1 FAQQSQF
8 SFDTSNPDIGNT
20 VTLVSST
27 RSFPCDVE
35 KDATLS
41 TKITCYTRP
50 MPQDDYM
57 LVVKVDGVPIP
68 PSGVCNGYPWSY
80 WCIFYT
86 RWYRTPSIQSITP
99 VTGLPGTSSIV
110 TLRGRIFTNVY
121 GSNTAT
127 SSNGY
132 NVRFLRAYMGG
143 MPCNLLVPN
152 SDTLYGLTL
161 DSSTSDWGYMSC
173 NVTGTYVGHHN
184 LSYILD
190 SEFGR
195 SLPDFGVYRVSALNK
210 LAMFQTYAEVTGVYP
225 SQGSMLGGTLL
236 TIKGNY
242 FDQTDEPAKV
252 LVAGQE
258 CTVQSVTDETIICA
272 TSAYEWS
279 NMTVFPGGRG
289 LKMEMWNNSRPQRL
303 EEVLTY
309 NSSQPGYSVQ
319 WVDSLSYLWPLEL
332 GYFVAR
338 ISGFFVPMETDNYYF
353 LVKADDRVQV
363 YFSKTGHPED
373 KVMIAYTTQWT
384 NSFFRNPSQK
394 SEIMR
399 LESGKPY
406 YIEVLYQDW
415 GSVASVD
422 VGLYKE
428 KSTFTAQQTVD
439 AVNEIQVIKSSYDVL
454 KEIQIITFTNW
465 SSVTPVEEV
474 QIVTVSSDCF
484 SLGTCDYTYYSL
496 GYGVDRTGLIPVS
509 APAQVL
515 QDELNALWF
524 IKPDTVIVTKQQLTE
539 QSEYT
544 ITFNSNRG
552 DFQNLQYWTNGANV
566 NITITEITKG
576 KADLKNFT
584 LVWGGIPSSPLP
596 YNASA
601 TEVTA
606 ALMAMTSADCPKELL
621 NVENSAV
628 KYFRD
633 YETNITG
640 FCFAYKGYPKNGLEL
655 VFNYQNSL
663 GIVTQGAF
671 VIPVSFEPGNVWKY
685 TCVDLLSALQ
695 RSYQGSNYQLLQV
708 SLYKDTEDYYIDT
721 VQLGKTVTVI
731 DTNVAVMKRR
741 RPALADSG
749 HFIERLTV
757 EKLTNTSDIIYMITV
772 SPYNCAFDFPLLDIG
787 FMQKTSTSQDMRVLA
802 QDTAIV
808 NVKRL
813 QRASPPLTGTF
824 SVGIFGQTVKDLPV
838 NISADDLKYA
848 LQGIPE
854 LGMLSVNSTRDCKG
868 YLWEINWLTMPGNQP
883 LLQIDYSKVV
893 GVNLSIKAQVKQQ
906 GGLLKQSIIGD
917 SLRVPTN
924 KTQYKRHLST
934 TSNSQ
939 TPNSTMAKTKE
950 LSKDTR
956 NKIVDLHQA
965 GKTESAIARALKMK
979 RGWVFQHDNDPKHTA
994 RATKEWLRKKHFKD
1008 LEWPSQS
1015 PDLNPIENLWRE
1027 LKIRVAQR
1035 QPQNITALEEICME
1049 EWAKLPATVQV
1060 FINGIPS
1067 NCSGD
1072 CGFTW
1077 AEAKTP
1083 IVTGITPIQGASSLG
1098 TILTI
1103 SGSGFADSNAS
1114 VQIGNVQCSVLQVK
1128 NTSLACRVGPAS
1140 AGLYPVT
1147 VRFPTLGNA
1156 HYNSGINFNFTCEMG
1171 VTSIAPTAGSV
1182 TGGTVIA
1189 VSGYGFS
1196 QDTTATIGGVQCGVI
1211 DVNLYQLLCRVPAVG
1226 CELEE
1231 KERFWSELDEVMES
1245 IPTGE
1250 RVVIG
1255 AEQILMGMLGRG
1267 TQMKRSKIK
1276 IEKKT
1281 KWWKLKKEECCEEFR
1296 QKLRQA
1302 LGGQVVLP
1310 DDWET
1315 TAEVIRETGRKVLG
1329 VSSGRRKED
1338 KETWWW
1344 NEEVQD
1350 SIQRKRLA
1358 KKKWDMD
1365 RTEENRQE
1373 YKELQRRVKREV
1385 SKAKQKAYDELYT
1398 RLDTREGEK
1407 DLYRLARQRDRDG
1420 KDVQQ
1425 VRVIK
1430 DRDGRVLTS
1439 EESVQRRWKEY
1450 FEELMNEENER
1461 EKRVE
1466 GVNSVE
1472 QKVDKIRK
1480 DEVRKALKR
1489 MKSGKAVG
1497 PDDIPVEVWKCLGEA
1512 AVEFLASLF
1521 NRVLE
1526 NLEKAYDRVP
1536 REELWYCMRKSGV
1549 AEKYVRLVQDM
1560 YARSRTVVRC
1570 AVGQTEE
1577 FKVEVGLHQGSA
1589 LSPFLFAIVMDQL
1602 SEEVR
1607 QESPW
1612 TMMFA
1617 DDIVICSESREQV
1630 KENLEKWRFALE
1642 RRGMKVSRIQSNGE
1656 CGKEKISARIK
1667 GKVYRT
1673 VVRPAMLYG
1682 LETVSLRKR
1691 QESELEGTE
1700 GAQEVTLIT
1709 GNTQVTSRD
1718 PFTYNTSLTATIT
1731 GVSPQTTNVYG
1742 IRFLTIMGT
1751 NFGGQISGSSVLIG
1765 GVACEV
1771 QQWTDTLITCLLP
1784 KLPPGS
1790 YDIKVIVGNQGYPL
1804 ISSGVNAIIEYIL
1817 QVTGISPQYG
1827 SLFGGTTVTITGSG
1841 FSPVLEDNKV
1851 TLGETICKVTA
1862 VSINQLQCVTQM
1874 PKQTYTV
1881 TNQGIDPTFGQGY
1894 SWSPATVIA
1903 SVGDTVIWKWQAP
1916 AFVQGLG
1923 YRVFSVD
1930 NPSSTVFDGVTFN
1943 SGNSKTATGFFSY
1956 CFTAPG
1962 VYYYSSGYIDSANRT
1977 SMQGVVIVRPLED
1990 RSPDLNVN
1998 VAGFHALHY
2007 QGSTRL
2013 SRSTSNCVAS
2023 PECSASN
2030 TISNSQSFSFSSCSS
2045 PIVNSISPDHGTY
2058 HDPIIIQG
2066 SGFSDIICAIEV
2078 MIGNSSCNVI
2088 NSTSTMI
2095 QCHLSPDSGA
2105 PVGFLLPV
2113 QVQVDNLGT
2122 ALLTMPSES
2131 ARRFAVM
2138 PVLDLVSPAVGST
2151 TGYTRLLLTGSGLT
2165 AGTVTVAGYPCIT
2178 VSSNYTHIICD
2189 TSPSPLQM
2197 GNVAVQVGGVSSLCS
2212 TDCSFQYSA
2221 SLIPIVSSVSPSSV
2235 TGNQT
2240 TVFVSGSGF
2249 GSSLDNLRVYAGNIM
2264 LEVKEVTDSN
2274 LTLLVGPLPAG
2285 PHALKVIVMN
2295 KGLASGNATL
2305 TSQALA
2311 SLQPSSGSLAGGT
2324 LLTIT
2329 GNGFAAG
2336 NTSVMLGTYPCTIVT
2351 VTPAMVTFLTRAFNE
2366 TQVQVNIKVFGVNYP
2381 PLSFNYTLSQTPNI
2395 TRVSPTTEVQIRCI
2409 KYSPS
2414 GTAITVSGSGFGS
2427 DIALVAVRIDGA
2439 PCNISSITD
2448 TSIQCIVGE
2457 HAGGTFPVT
2466 VYHQVK
2472 GYAVTQATFSYELR
2486 LMQVMPNEGSYGG
2499 GAEVAVQGSGFDS
2512 NSSRVLICNKEC
2524 SVNKNAS
2531 SSTNLYCK
2539 VPQNNGTQAEL
2550 SCTVVVLNS
2559 YGSANITNGYTYKT
2573 SLTPVITDVSPR
2585 RGGTAGGTLLT
2596 VTGYGFSGG
2605 NVSVTIAGSVCD
2617 VQSASDTQVI
2627 CVTNSH
2633 PKSQLTK
2640 VLVNVGNRGVAQ
2652 MDRADFFYIDVWSS
2666 QYTWGGQSPP
2676 EAGSFAV
2683 ITKGQTILLD
2693 VSTPVLKMLLIQGG
2707 KLIFDEADIELQAE
2721 NILITDGG
2729 TLQIG
2734 TEDTPFQH
2742 KAIITLHGHLRA
2754 PELPVYGAK
2763 TLGVREG
2770 VLDLHG
2776 IPIPI
2781 TWTRLAQTANNG
2793 SSTITLMDAVTWK
2806 VGDEIVIASTGARHS
2821 QRQNEV
2827 RKIASVSSDGRTLT
2841 LNNPL
2846 KYTHLGVAITLPDG
2860 TVFEARA
2867 EIGVLTRN
2875 IVVRGSINKEWSD
2888 LIPACPDGF
2897 NTGEFATQTCF
2908 QGRFGEEIGSDE
2920 FGGCIMFHA
2929 PRPGEN
2935 LAIGRI
2941 EYVEIFNAGQAYRLG
2956 RYPIH
2961 WHLMGDVNFKSYVR
2975 GCGIHQTYN
2984 RAVTIHNTHRLLVEH
2999 NVIYNIMG
3007 GAFFIEDGIETGNVL
3022 QYNLAVFVRQSTSLL
3037 NDDVT
3042 PAGYWVTNP
3051 NNTIRHNAA
3060 AGGTH
3065 FGFWYRMHEHP
3076 DGPSYDSNICQKMV
3090 PLGEFYNNTAHS
3102 QGWFGLWIFQE
3113 FFPKK
3118 DGKCGSTVP
3127 QPAVFRKLTSW
3138 NNEKGAEWV
3147 NVGAVQFNDF
3157 LMVNNKVA
3165 GVETKRIIQE
3175 HVSGWGLDTGAGLVN
3190 STLVGHVDELGLGS
3204 DYCTSHGIV
3213 LPLDDGMS
3221 VLNTKFINFDRPN
3234 CAALGVTTIQ
3244 GTSGIFCGGWEVKFS
3259 GIKYY
3264 QSPNMATFRWEH
3276 EVVLADVDGSLTG
3289 NPGYSVVPKSNLLDP
3304 VHCSDN
3310 ASWSLGFP
3318 GTVCDNTIKFHRLG
3332 IHSSLPSSLWFKD
3345 LILTNTYGSSVVPF
3359 ADKLITHGSGWM
3371 ALLPTDKTYNWYF
3384 RNALQISNIS
3394 YSAVFYGFKS
3404 SDYMIVNHNLT
3415 QNPDQVSV
3423 VDNRNGSSSPL
3434 DPSVN
3439 INGDWYMN
3447 KSSNNLYYIVSTK
3460 TSAANRLRRSSVDR
3474 STTDIPV
3481 AFKVY
3486 NCFYTNCAPPAPNT
3500 TTPMS
3505 NGSST
3510 NFILWSNQSF
3520 WQSSAENNFIEP
3532 KEGATVVIPSGKW
3545 VILDTLIPPLKN
3557 LTVMG
3562 VLEILDNITI
3572 TSNRTTYSPPQNS
3585 NIVLNATYISILGG
3599 RLIAGWPDKPFSGQ
3613 LQIILTGN
3621 QHTPEWPLPD
3631 GQNQGSK
3638 VLGVFG
3644 ALDLYGM
3651 PHKVYHTK
3659 LAKTAWAGSNSLS
3672 LQAAVDWQAGD
3683 EIVLST
3689 TSYDPWQ
3696 TETHTISAVTNNG
3709 FTLTLEQPLTYTHI
3723 GENYTAP
3730 GTTKNYSLSGDV
3742 GLLSRNIKIIG
3753 GDYPDL
3759 NSESFGARVLVGS
3772 FSSGGFN
3779 YRGKAQIRDVE
3790 FYHTGQ
3796 EGWTDSIDPRYSVAF
3811 HNLGMVS
3818 QNESY
3823 IKGCA
3828 FHHGFSPAIGIF
3840 GTDGLSVDDNVIH
3853 HTVGEGIRV
3862 WGNNITVRRNLVT
3875 MTLWPGSYNGRQETM
3890 NINWPAAIEAN
3901 MGTNVVLQGNT
3912 VAGYERV
3919 GFRINGEPCPGS
3931 LNPVAQ
3937 WQQNEA
3943 HGGLY
3948 GVYMNKDGLPA
3959 CSQIQGFNIWKSFD
3973 YGIYFQVYMSIVV
3986 SNVTLVDNGMG
3997 IMPLIYEPPS
4007 SSHEYSNKTIL
4018 IKDSLIVG
4026 NSPNFNCSDTLRT
4039 NDVNIASSLG
4049 HRAPRPLNGGRTGIC
4064 WPTFE
4069 SAHNLAPMKPHA
4081 GLMSYNAISG
4091 LLSVTNTTFVGFRD
4105 VCSSEINYMFFT
4117 NPHNEDLQH
4126 PINVQKI
4133 TKSNSTEKA
4142 QVFIHHPDLGKVNP
4156 SDCVDMDC
4164 DAKKKSMLND
4174 LDGSFLGAV
4183 GSVIP
4188 FSEYEWDG
4196 DSRHGLGNYRIP
4208 KVMLTY
4214 LNGSRIPVG
4223 NIAPYKGVIRD
4234 STCTFMSAWQ
4244 AYKCFGMNY
4253 RMLVIESLD
4262 SDTETRRLSPVAVL
4276 GGGYVDLLNGPQDH
4290 GWCAGYTCQRRLSI
4304 FHSIVA
4310 TNKSFDIYF
4319 TGVSPQKLRLMMLNA
4334 TPNETVKVAIFYSKP
4349 QRLDIYVNNQLV
4361 APNNAQWNTEKTD
4374 YTLLKPTYPAQYV
4387 PALNGTHGS
4396 NFFDPD
4402 YKMMHVLLR
4411 GSTPVQISTSPLL
4424 FISFNLPAMT
4434 EEEFFGDQ
4442 LVRNL
4447 ALFLKIPPNMIR
4459 ITNIVREGSGARRR
4473 RRATGLTVE
4482 VEIRQ
4487 PPSNQTSANSTS
4499 DSDQF
4504 TVLKTVADTLGQAAI
4519 SGDLSQSIGFTV
4531 SSMGVILPSPPP
4543 SDPSWSQVANQEVA
4557 REDATV
4563 QTVSSVSALKVVV
4576 EPVAGLYPGLLSVQ
4590 PGIMAVDQQG
4600 ECVSVGVTTLTIS
4613 AMLKDAHGNP
4623 ADSLS
4628 GNTTIPFQS
4637 CWANFTDLAINTT
4650 GNDMILAF
4658 TLNEWTAQSRTFSV
4672 GSLTPPST
4680 TKSTTMKTTTEDF
4693 NSIFDSGPA
4702 FTAHSVYTIMLLSVL
4717 QLIYTVVLENN

>member
-1 FAQQSQF
+1 MQNTGVHLYLYLCLVIWILQINFSGAQRVLRLTPKLGSTNGATRLTIEGNGFAQQSQF

-50 MPQDDYM
+50 MPQDNYM
-57 LVVKVDGVPIP
+57 VVVKVDGVPIP
-68 PSGVCNGYPWSY
+68 SSAVCNGNPWNY

-99 VTGLPGTSSIV
+99 ITGLPGSVV
-110 TLRGRIFTNVY
+110 TLRGRIFTDVY

-127 SSNGY
+127 SSNGQ

-143 MPCNLLVPN
+143 MPCDLLVPN

-161 DSSTSDWGYMSC
+161 DSNTSDWGYMSC
-173 NVTGTYVGHHN
+173 KVTGTYVGHHN

-195 SLPDFGVYRVSALNK
+195 SLPDFGVYYVSALNK

-236 TIKGNY
+236 TIQGNY
-242 FDQTDEPAKV
+242 FDQTDQPVKV
-252 LVAGQE
+252 LVGGLE
-258 CTVQSVTDETIICA
+258 CSVQSVTDETIICA
-272 TSAYEWS
+272 TPAYEWS

-309 NSSQPGYSVQ
+309 NSSRPGYSVQ
-319 WVDSLSYLWPLEL
+319 WVDSLSYSWPLEL
-332 GYFVAR
+332 DNFVTR
-338 ISGFFVPMETDNYYF
+338 FSGFFVPMETDNYYF
-353 LVKADDRVQV
+353 LAKADDRVQI
-363 YFSKTGHPED
+363 YFSKTGRPEN

-384 NSFFRNPSQK
+384 PNFFRSPTQK

-406 YIEVLYQDW
+406 YIEVLHQEW
-415 GSVASVD
+415 GVASSID

-428 KSTFTAQQTVD
+428 KSTFTAQQTDD
-439 AVNEIQVIKSSYDVL
+439 AVNEIQVINASYNVL
-454 KEIQIITFTNW
+454 NEIQMIAFNGW
-465 SSVTPVEEV
+465 SSVTPVKEV
-474 QIVTVSSDCF
+474 QLVTISSDCF
-484 SLGTCDYTYYSL
+484 SLGSCDYTYYSL
-496 GYGVDRTGLIPVS
+496 GYGAGRTGPIPVS

-524 IKPDTVIVTKQQLTE
+524 IKPDTVIVTKQQFTE
-539 QSEYT
+539 QSRYT

-552 DFQNLQYWTNGANV
+552 DFPDLQYWTNGANV
-566 NITITEITKG
+566 TITVMEITKG
-576 KADLKNFT
+576 KADLKTFT
-584 LVWGGIPSSPLP
+584 LLWGGIPSSPLP
-596 YNASA
+596 YNASV

-606 ALMAMTSADCPKELL
+606 ALVAMTSADCPKQLL

-640 FCFAYKGYPKNGLEL
+640 FTGDVSTRGKRVSETEAFCGSWSLMTPTIVFNSDDVTVSGTTYGPVSLQQYGTLCFAYKGYPKNGLQL
-655 VFNYQNSL
+655 VFTYQSSS
-663 GIVTQGAF
+663 GAVTQATT
-671 VIPVSFEPGNVWKY
+671 VIPVLFEPGNIWKY
-685 TCVDLLSALQ
+685 TCVELLSGVQ
-695 RSYQGSNYQLLQV
+695 KSYQGSNFQLLQV
-708 SLYKDTEDYYIDT
+708 SMYKDTGDYYIDT
-721 VQLGKTVTVI
+721 VQLGKTATVS
-731 DTNVAVMKRR
+731 DTNVAIMKRR
-741 RPALADSG
+741 RPALANSG
-749 HFIERLTV
+749 HFIERLSV
-757 EKLTNTSDIIYMITV
+757 EKLTNSSALTYKITV
-772 SPYNCAFDFPLLDIG
+772 SPFNCAFDFPLLEIG
-787 FMQKTSTSQDMRVLA
+787 FMQKIRTSKDMLVLT
-802 QDTAIV
+802 QDTATV
-808 NVKRL
+808 NVTRL
-813 QRASPPLTGTF
+813 QKASPPLTGTF

-838 NISADDLKYA
+838 DISANDLKYA
-848 LQGIPE
+848 LQGIPD

-868 YLWEINWLTMPGNQP
+868 YLWEINWLTIPGNQP
-883 LLQIDYSKVV
+883 LLQINDSGIV
-893 GVNLSIKAQVKQQ
+893 GLNPSVKAQVKQQ

-924 KTQYKRHLST
+924 ITQ
-934 TSNSQ
+934 
-939 TPNSTMAKTKE
+939 
-950 LSKDTR
+950 
-956 NKIVDLHQA
+956 
-965 GKTESAIARALKMK
+965 
-979 RGWVFQHDNDPKHTA
+979 
-994 RATKEWLRKKHFKD
+994 
-1008 LEWPSQS
+1008 
-1015 PDLNPIENLWRE
+1015 
-1027 LKIRVAQR
+1027 
-1035 QPQNITALEEICME
+1035 
-1049 EWAKLPATVQV
+1049 VQV

-1067 NCSGD
+1067 KCSGA

-1077 AEAKTP
+1077 ARSKTP
-1083 IVTGITPIQGASSLG
+1083 VVTGITPMQGASTLG

-1103 SGSGFADSNAS
+1103 SGSGFDDSNAW
-1114 VQIGNVQCSVLQVK
+1114 VQIGNVQCSVLQLAR
-1128 NTSLACRVGPAS
+1128 TSLTCRVGPAS

-1147 VRFPTLGNA
+1147 VRFPKLGNA
-1156 HYNSGINFNFTCEMG
+1156 QYNGSNIFNFTYQMG

-1182 TGGTVIA
+1182 TGGTIIT

-1196 QDTTATIGGVQCGVI
+1196 QHTTVTIGGVQCDVI
-1211 DVNLYQLLCRVPAVG
+1211 DVNLYQLLCSVPA
-1226 CELEE
+1226 
-1231 KERFWSELDEVMES
+1231 
-1245 IPTGE
+1245 
-1250 RVVIG
+1250 
-1255 AEQILMGMLGRG
+1255 
-1267 TQMKRSKIK
+1267 
-1276 IEKKT
+1276 
-1281 KWWKLKKEECCEEFR
+1281 
-1296 QKLRQA
+1296 
-1302 LGGQVVLP
+1302 
-1310 DDWET
+1310 
-1315 TAEVIRETGRKVLG
+1315 
-1329 VSSGRRKED
+1329 
-1338 KETWWW
+1338 
-1344 NEEVQD
+1344 
-1350 SIQRKRLA
+1350 
-1358 KKKWDMD
+1358 
-1365 RTEENRQE
+1365 
-1373 YKELQRRVKREV
+1373 
-1385 SKAKQKAYDELYT
+1385 
-1398 RLDTREGEK
+1398 
-1407 DLYRLARQRDRDG
+1407 
-1420 KDVQQ
+1420 
-1425 VRVIK
+1425 
-1430 DRDGRVLTS
+1430 
-1439 EESVQRRWKEY
+1439 
-1450 FEELMNEENER
+1450 
-1461 EKRVE
+1461 
-1466 GVNSVE
+1466 
-1472 QKVDKIRK
+1472 
-1480 DEVRKALKR
+1480 
-1489 MKSGKAVG
+1489 
-1497 PDDIPVEVWKCLGEA
+1497 
-1512 AVEFLASLF
+1512 
-1521 NRVLE
+1521 
-1526 NLEKAYDRVP
+1526 
-1536 REELWYCMRKSGV
+1536 
-1549 AEKYVRLVQDM
+1549 
-1560 YARSRTVVRC
+1560 
-1570 AVGQTEE
+1570 
-1577 FKVEVGLHQGSA
+1577 GSA
-1589 LSPFLFAIVMDQL
+1589 G
-1602 SEEVR
+1602 VR
-1607 QESPW
+1607 
-1612 TMMFA
+1612 
-1617 DDIVICSESREQV
+1617 
-1630 KENLEKWRFALE
+1630 N
-1642 RRGMKVSRIQSNGE
+1642 
-1656 CGKEKISARIK
+1656 
-1667 GKVYRT
+1667 
-1673 VVRPAMLYG
+1673 
-1682 LETVSLRKR
+1682 
-1691 QESELEGTE
+1691 
-1700 GAQEVTLIT
+1700 VTLIT
-1709 GNTQVTSRD
+1709 RNIQVTS
-1718 PFTYNTSLTATIT
+1718 PNTFTYNTSLTAKIT

-1751 NFGGQISGSSVLIG
+1751 NFGDQINGSLVQIG

-1771 QQWTDTLITCLLP
+1771 QQWTSTMITCLLP
-1784 KLPPGS
+1784 TLPPGL
-1790 YDIKVIVGNQGYPL
+1790 YGIRVIVGNQGFPL
-1804 ISSGVNAIIEYIL
+1804 ISSDVNATIEYIL
-1817 QVTGISPQYG
+1817 RVTGISPHHG
-1827 SLFGGTTVTITGSG
+1827 SLFGGTTVTVTGSG

-1862 VSINQLQCVTQM
+1862 VSKSQLQCVTEM
-1874 PKQTYTV
+1874 PKQTFIV
-1881 TNQGIDPTFGQGY
+1881 TNQGIDQTFGQGY

-1903 SVGDTVIWKWQAP
+1903 SVGDTVIWRWQAP
-1916 AFVQGLG
+1916 AFVQGLS

-1930 NPSSTVFDGVTFN
+1930 SPSSTVFDGVTFN
-1943 SGNSKTATGFFSY
+1943 SGKSKTATGFFSY

-1962 VYYYSSGYIDSANRT
+1962 VYYYSSGYIDSANQT
-1977 SMQGVVIVRPLED
+1977 SMQGVVIVEPLQD
-1990 RSPDLNVN
+1990 RSPDLNVT
-1998 VAGFHALHY
+1998 VAGFQAVRY

-2023 PECSASN
+2023 PECSS
-2030 TISNSQSFSFSSCSS
+2030 SNSQSFSFSSCSS

-2066 SGFSDIICAIEV
+2066 SGFSDITCAIEV
-2078 MIGNSSCNVI
+2078 MIGNTSCNVT

-2095 QCHLSPDSGA
+2095 QCLLSRDSGA
-2105 PVGFLLPV
+2105 PVGVLLPV

-2122 ALLTMPSES
+2122 ALLTMLSES

-2138 PVLDLVSPAVGST
+2138 PVLDSVSPAVGST
-2151 TGYTRLLLTGSGLT
+2151 TGYTRLLLSGSGLT

-2178 VSSNYTHIICD
+2178 VSSNYTHVICD
-2189 TSPSPLQM
+2189 TSPSPPQT
-2197 GNVAVQVGGVSSLCS
+2197 GYVAVQVGGISSLCS
-2212 TDCSFQYSA
+2212 TDCLFQYSTTVV
-2221 SLIPIVSSVSPSSV
+2221 PQVSSISPSSV
-2235 TGNQT
+2235 SGNQT

-2249 GSSLDNLRVYAGNIM
+2249 GSSLEDLRVYADNIM
-2264 LEVKEVTDSN
+2264 LDVKEVTDSS
-2274 LTLLVGPLPAG
+2274 LTLRVGPLPAG
-2285 PHALKVIVMN
+2285 PHALMVIVMS
-2295 KGLASGNATL
+2295 KGLASGNSTL
-2305 TSQALA
+2305 TSQAQA
-2311 SLQPSSGSLAGGT
+2311 SLQPTSGSLAGGT

-2329 GNGFAAG
+2329 GNGFAVG
-2336 NTSVMLGTYPCTIVT
+2336 NTSVKLGPYPCTIMT
-2351 VTPAMVTFLTRAFNE
+2351 VTPAMVTCLTRAFNE

-2381 PLSFNYTLSQTPNI
+2381 PLSFNYTRSQTPNI
-2395 TRVSPTTEVQIRCI
+2395 TRVSPTTGPR
-2409 KYSPS
+2409 
-2414 GTAITVSGSGFGS
+2414 GTAITVSGFGFGS
-2427 DIALVAVRIDGA
+2427 DSALVAVGIGGS
-2439 PCNISSITD
+2439 PCNISSVTD

-2472 GYAVTQATFSYELR
+2472 GYALTQATFNYELR
-2486 LMQVMPNEGSYGG
+2486 LTQVVPNEGSYGG
-2499 GAEVAVQGSGFDS
+2499 GAEVAVQGSGFDP

-2531 SSTNLYCK
+2531 SSTNLYCT

-2550 SCTVVVLNS
+2550 SCTVLVLNS
-2559 YGSANITNGYTYKT
+2559 YGSANISNGYTYKT

-2605 NVSVTIAGSVCD
+2605 NVSVAIAGSVCD
-2617 VQSASDTQVI
+2617 VQSINDTQVI
-2627 CVTNSH
+2627 CVTNSQ
-2633 PKSQLTK
+2633 PRSQLTK
-2640 VLVNVGNRGVAQ
+2640 VLVNVGKRGIAKT
-2652 MDRADFFYIDVWSS
+2652 DRADFFYIDVWSS
-2666 QYTWGGQSPP
+2666 RYTWGGQSPP
-2676 EAGSFAV
+2676 EEGSFAV

-2729 TLQIG
+2729 ALQIG
-2734 TEDTPFQH
+2734 TENMPFQH
-2742 KAIITLHGHLRA
+2742 KAIITLHGQIRA

-2781 TWTRLAQTANNG
+2781 TWTRLAKTANNG
-2793 SSTITLMDAVTWK
+2793 SSTLTLMDAVTWK

-2821 QRQNEV
+2821 QKQNEV
-2827 RKIASVSSDGRTLT
+2827 RNIASVSPDGRTLT
-2841 LNNPL
+2841 LSNPL
-2846 KYTHLGVAITLPDG
+2846 NYTHLGVAITLPDG

-2888 LIPACPDGF
+2888 IIPACPDGF

-2908 QGRFGEEIGSDE
+2908 QGRFGEEVGSDE

-2941 EYVEIFNAGQAYRLG
+2941 EYVEVFNAGQAYRLG

-2984 RAVTIHNTHRLLVEH
+2984 RAVTIHNTHRLLVER

-3051 NNTIRHNAA
+3051 NNTIIHNAA

-3065 FGFWYRMHEHP
+3065 FGFWYRMHDNP
-3076 DGPSYDSNICQKMV
+3076 DGPSYDSNICQKLV

-3118 DGKCGSTVP
+3118 GGKCGATVP

-3157 LMVNNKVA
+3157 LMVNNEVA
-3165 GVETKRIIQE
+3165 GVETKRIIQQ

-3204 DYCTSHGIV
+3204 NYCTGHGIV

-3234 CAALGVTTIQ
+3234 CAAVGVTTIQ
-3244 GTSGIFCGGWEVKFS
+3244 GTSGNFCGGWQVKFS

-3264 QSPNMATFRWEH
+3264 QTPNKATFRWEH
-3276 EVVLADVDGSLTG
+3276 EVILADVDGSLTG
-3289 NPGYSVVPKSNLLDP
+3289 NPGYKVVPKSKLLDP

-3318 GTVCDNTIKFHRLG
+3318 GTVCDNTINFHRLG
-3332 IHSSLPSSLWFKD
+3332 INSSLPSSLLFKD
-3345 LILTNTYGSSVVPF
+3345 LILTNTFGSSVVPF
-3359 ADKLITHGSGWM
+3359 ADKLITHRSGWM

-3384 RNALQISNIS
+3384 RNASQISNIS

-3404 SDYMIVNHNLT
+3404 PDYIIVNHNLT
-3415 QNPDQVSV
+3415 QSPDQVSV
-3423 VDNRNGSSSPL
+3423 VDNRNGSANLL

-3439 INGDWYMN
+3439 INGDWYLN
-3447 KSSNNLYYIVSTK
+3447 KSSKNLYYIVSTK
-3460 TSAANRLRRSSVDR
+3460 TSATNRQRRNSVDR
-3474 STTDIPV
+3474 STTDISL

-3486 NCFYTNCAPPAPNT
+3486 NCFYTNCAPPAQF
-3500 TTPMS
+3500 TPTPLPGGRPA
-3505 NGSST
+3505 NY
-3510 NFILWSNQSF
+3510 ILWSNQSF
-3520 WQSSAENNFIEP
+3520 WKSSAENNFTVP
-3532 KEGATVVIPSGKW
+3532 KEGGTVVIPSGSW
-3545 VILDTLIPPLKN
+3545 VVLDTFIPPLNN

-3562 VLEILDNITI
+3562 VLEILDNTTI
-3572 TSNRTTYSPPQNS
+3572 MSNRTTRSLPQNS
-3585 NIVLNATYISILGG
+3585 SIVLNATYISILGG
-3599 RLIAGWPDKPFSGQ
+3599 RLIAGWPDQPFSGQ
-3613 LQIILTGN
+3613 LQIILRGN
-3621 QHTPEWPLPD
+3621 QYTPEWPLPA

-3651 PHKVYHTK
+3651 PHKVYRTK
-3659 LAKTAWAGSNSLS
+3659 LAKTAWAGSNSLT
-3672 LQAAVDWQAGD
+3672 LQEAVDWQAGD

-3696 TETHTISAVTNNG
+3696 TETRTISAVTIDG
-3709 FTLTLEQPLTYTHI
+3709 FTLTLDQPLTYTHI
-3723 GENYTAP
+3723 AENYTAP
-3730 GTTKNYSLSGDV
+3730 GTTKSYRLSGDV

-3753 GDYPDL
+3753 GDYPEL
-3759 NSESFGARVLVGS
+3759 YNESFGARVLVGS

-3779 YRGKAQIRDVE
+3779 YKGKAQIRDVE

-3796 EGWTDSIDPRYSVAF
+3796 EGWTDSTDPRYSVAF
-3811 HNLGMVS
+3811 LNLGVVS
-3818 QNESY
+3818 KNESY

-3840 GTDGLSVDDNVIH
+3840 GTDGLIVEDNVIY

-3875 MTLWPGSYNGRQETM
+3875 LTLWPGSYNGRQETT
-3890 NINWPAAIEAN
+3890 NTNWPAAIEAN

-3919 GFRINGEPCPGS
+3919 GFRINGEPCRGS
-3931 LNPVAQ
+3931 FNPVAQ

-3948 GVYMNKDGLPA
+3948 GVYMNEDGLPG
-3959 CSQIQGFNIWKSFD
+3959 CSQIQGFNVWKSFD
-3973 YGIYFQVYMSIVV
+3973 YGIYFQVYMSVVV
-3986 SNVTLVDNGMG
+3986 SDVTLVDNGMG

-4018 IKDSLIVG
+4018 IQDCLIVG
-4026 NSPNFNCSDTLRT
+4026 NSPNFNCSDTVQMD
-4039 NDVNIASSLG
+4039 DVNIGSSIG

-4064 WPTFE
+4064 FPTFE
-4069 SAHNLAPMKPHA
+4069 SAHNHAPLKPHA

-4091 LLSVTNTTFVGFRD
+4091 LLRVSNTTFVGFTN
-4105 VCSSEINYMFFT
+4105 VCSSETNYMFFT
-4117 NPHNEDLQH
+4117 NPQNEDLQH
-4126 PINVQKI
+4126 PISVQRI
-4133 TKSNSTEKA
+4133 TKSNSTEGA

-4164 DAKKKSMLND
+4164 DAKKKSMIND

-4188 FSEYEWDG
+4188 LSEYEWDG
-4196 DSRHGLGNYRIP
+4196 DPRHGLGNYRIP

-4214 LNGSRIPVG
+4214 LNGSRIPVA

-4234 STCTFMSAWQ
+4234 STCMFMSTWQ

-4276 GGGYVDLLNGPQDH
+4276 GDGYVDLLNGPQDH
-4290 GWCAGYTCQRRLSI
+4290 GWCAGYTCQKRLSL
-4304 FHSIVA
+4304 FHSIIA

-4319 TGVSPQKLRLMMLNA
+4319 TGVSPQKLRLMMLN
-4334 TPNETVKVAIFYSKP
+4334 TPPTETVKVAVFYSKP

-4361 APNNAQWNTEKTD
+4361 APNNAQWNAAKTD
-4374 YTLLKPTYPAQYV
+4374 YTLLKPTYPGQYI

-4402 YKMMHVLLR
+4402 YKMMHILLR
-4411 GSTPVQISTSPLL
+4411 GSTPVQISTSPVL

-4442 LVRNL
+4442 LVNNL
-4447 ALFLKIPPNMIR
+4447 ALFLKVPPSMIR
-4459 ITNIVREGSGARRR
+4459 ITNIVREGSGAKRR

-4482 VEIRQ
+4482 VEIKQ

-4504 TVLKTVADTLGQAAI
+4504 TVLQTVADTLGQAAV
-4519 SGDLSQSIGFTV
+4519 SGNLSQSIGFNV
-4531 SSMGVILPSPPP
+4531 SSVGVILPSPPP
-4543 SDPSWSQVANQEVA
+4543 SDPSWSQVVSQEVT
-4557 REDATV
+4557 REDSTM

-4576 EPVAGLYPGLLSVQ
+4576 EPVAGLSPGLFSVQ

-4600 ECVSVGVTTLTIS
+4600 ECVSVGVTSLTIS
-4613 AMLKDAHGNP
+4613 AILKDAHGNP
-4623 ADSLS
+4623 ADGLY

-4650 GNDMILAF
+4650 GVNMILAF
-4658 TLNEWTAQSRTFSV
+4658 TLNEWKAQSRSFSI
-4672 GSLTPPST
+4672 GSSSTTAFT
-4680 TKSTTMKTTTEDF
+4680 TKSTTTAPANPDY
-4693 NSIFDSGPA
+4693 NSIFDSSPA
-4702 FTAHSVYTIMLLSVL
+4702 FTIHAVYIIILLSVL
-4717 QLIYTVVLENN
+4717 HLIYTVALENN

>member
-1 FAQQSQF
+1 MQNTGVHKYLCLVIWILQINFSGAQRVLRVTPKLGSTNGATRLTIEGNGFAQQSQF
-8 SFDTSNPDIGNT
+8 SFDNSNPDIGNT

-41 TKITCYTRP
+41 TKITCYTRA

-57 LVVKVDGVPIP
+57 LIVKVDGVPIP
-68 PSGVCNGYPWSY
+68 SSGVCNGYPWTY

-86 RWYRTPSIQSITP
+86 RWYRTPSIQTMTP
-99 VTGLPGTSSIV
+99 VTGLPGTIV
-110 TLRGRIFTNVY
+110 TLRGRIFTDVY

-127 SSNGY
+127 SSNGLD
-132 NVRFLRAYMGG
+132 VRFLRAYMGG

-161 DSSTSDWGYMSC
+161 DSNTSDWGYMSC
-173 NVTGTYVGHHN
+173 KVTGTYVGHHN

-252 LVAGQE
+252 LVAGRE
-258 CTVQSVTDETIICA
+258 CTVQSVTDETIVCA
-272 TSAYEWS
+272 TPAYEWN

-309 NSSQPGYSVQ
+309 NSSRPGYSVQ

-332 GYFVAR
+332 DYFVAR
-338 ISGFFVPMETDNYYF
+338 FSGFFVPMETDNYYF

-363 YFSKTGHPED
+363 YFSKTGRPED

-384 NSFFRNPSQK
+384 NTFFRYPSQK
-394 SEIMR
+394 SETMR

-406 YIEVLYQDW
+406 YIEVLYQEW

-428 KSTFTAQQTVD
+428 NSTFTAQQTVD
-439 AVNEIQVIKSSYDVL
+439 AVNEIQVINSSSDVL
-454 KEIQIITFTNW
+454 NEIQTIAFNGW
-465 SSVTPVEEV
+465 SSVTPVQEV
-474 QIVTVSSDCF
+474 QTVTISSDCF

-496 GYGVDRTGLIPVS
+496 GNGASRTGIIPVS

-539 QSEYT
+539 QSQYT
-544 ITFNSNRG
+544 ITYNSNRG

-606 ALMAMTSADCPKELL
+606 ALVAMTSAGCPKELL

-628 KYFRD
+628 KYFKD

-640 FCFAYKGYPKNGLEL
+640 FSGDMSIRGTRVAKTEAFCGSWSLMNPNVVFMSGDMTASGATYGPVLLQQYGTFCFAYKGYLKNGLEL
-655 VFNYQNSL
+655 VFTYQNTL
-663 GIVTQGAF
+663 GTVTQATF
-671 VIPVSFEPGNVWKY
+671 VIPVSFEQGNIWKY
-685 TCVDLLSALQ
+685 TCVDLLSGLQ
-695 RSYQGSNYQLLQV
+695 RNYQGSNYQLLQI
-708 SLYKDTEDYYIDT
+708 SLYKDTGDYYIDT

-749 HFIERLTV
+749 YFIERLSV
-757 EKLTNTSDIIYMITV
+757 EKLANTSDITYKITV
-772 SPYNCAFDFPLLDIG
+772 SPYNCAFNFPLLEIG
-787 FMQKTSTSQDMRVLA
+787 FMQTISTSQDTLVLA
-802 QDTAIV
+802 QDNATV
-808 NVKRL
+808 NVTCL

-838 NISADDLKYA
+838 NISADNLKYA

-854 LGMLSVNSTRDCKG
+854 LGMLSVTSTGNCKG
-868 YLWEINWLTMPGNQP
+868 YLWEINWLTIPGNQP
-883 LLQIDYSKVV
+883 LLQVNDSGVV
-893 GVNLSIKAQVKQQ
+893 GLNPSIKAQVKQQ

-924 KTQYKRHLST
+924 KTQ
-934 TSNSQ
+934 
-939 TPNSTMAKTKE
+939 
-950 LSKDTR
+950 
-956 NKIVDLHQA
+956 
-965 GKTESAIARALKMK
+965 
-979 RGWVFQHDNDPKHTA
+979 
-994 RATKEWLRKKHFKD
+994 
-1008 LEWPSQS
+1008 
-1015 PDLNPIENLWRE
+1015 
-1027 LKIRVAQR
+1027 
-1035 QPQNITALEEICME
+1035 
-1049 EWAKLPATVQV
+1049 VQV

-1067 NCSGD
+1067 KCSGD
-1072 CGFTW
+1072 CGFAW
-1077 AEAKTP
+1077 AESKTP
-1083 IVTGITPIQGASSLG
+1083 IVTGITPTQGASTLG

-1103 SGSGFADSNAS
+1103 SGLGFADSNAS
-1114 VQIGNVQCSVLQVK
+1114 VQIGNVQCSVLQVA
-1128 NTSLACRVGPAS
+1128 NTSLTCQVGPAS

-1147 VRFPTLGNA
+1147 VSFPTLGNA
-1156 HYNSGINFNFTCEMG
+1156 YYNSSNNFTYKMG
-1171 VTSIAPTAGSV
+1171 VISIAPTAGSV
-1182 TGGTVIA
+1182 TGGTIIT

-1211 DVNLYQLLCRVPAVG
+1211 DVNLYQLLCRVPA
-1226 CELEE
+1226 
-1231 KERFWSELDEVMES
+1231 
-1245 IPTGE
+1245 
-1250 RVVIG
+1250 
-1255 AEQILMGMLGRG
+1255 
-1267 TQMKRSKIK
+1267 
-1276 IEKKT
+1276 
-1281 KWWKLKKEECCEEFR
+1281 
-1296 QKLRQA
+1296 
-1302 LGGQVVLP
+1302 
-1310 DDWET
+1310 
-1315 TAEVIRETGRKVLG
+1315 
-1329 VSSGRRKED
+1329 
-1338 KETWWW
+1338 
-1344 NEEVQD
+1344 
-1350 SIQRKRLA
+1350 
-1358 KKKWDMD
+1358 
-1365 RTEENRQE
+1365 
-1373 YKELQRRVKREV
+1373 
-1385 SKAKQKAYDELYT
+1385 
-1398 RLDTREGEK
+1398 
-1407 DLYRLARQRDRDG
+1407 
-1420 KDVQQ
+1420 
-1425 VRVIK
+1425 
-1430 DRDGRVLTS
+1430 
-1439 EESVQRRWKEY
+1439 
-1450 FEELMNEENER
+1450 
-1461 EKRVE
+1461 
-1466 GVNSVE
+1466 
-1472 QKVDKIRK
+1472 
-1480 DEVRKALKR
+1480 
-1489 MKSGKAVG
+1489 
-1497 PDDIPVEVWKCLGEA
+1497 
-1512 AVEFLASLF
+1512 
-1521 NRVLE
+1521 
-1526 NLEKAYDRVP
+1526 
-1536 REELWYCMRKSGV
+1536 
-1549 AEKYVRLVQDM
+1549 
-1560 YARSRTVVRC
+1560 
-1570 AVGQTEE
+1570 
-1577 FKVEVGLHQGSA
+1577 
-1589 LSPFLFAIVMDQL
+1589 
-1602 SEEVR
+1602 
-1607 QESPW
+1607 
-1612 TMMFA
+1612 
-1617 DDIVICSESREQV
+1617 
-1630 KENLEKWRFALE
+1630 
-1642 RRGMKVSRIQSNGE
+1642 
-1656 CGKEKISARIK
+1656 
-1667 GKVYRT
+1667 
-1673 VVRPAMLYG
+1673 
-1682 LETVSLRKR
+1682 
-1691 QESELEGTE
+1691 GTE

-1709 GNTQVTSRD
+1709 GNTQVTSPD
-1718 PFTYNTSLTATIT
+1718 PFIYNTSLTATIT

-1742 IRFLTIMGT
+1742 IRFLTIMGS
-1751 NFGGQISGSSVLIG
+1751 NFGGQISGSSVLTG
-1765 GVACEV
+1765 GVVCEV

-1784 KLPPGS
+1784 ILPPGL
-1790 YDIKVIVGNQGYPL
+1790 YDIKVIVGNQGFPL
-1804 ISSGVNAIIEYIL
+1804 ISSGVNTTIEYIL
-1817 QVTGISPQYG
+1817 QVTDVSPQHG

-1851 TLGETICKVTA
+1851 TLGDTVCKVTA

-1894 SWSPATVIA
+1894 AWSPATVIA
-1903 SVGDTVIWKWQAP
+1903 SVGDTVIWRWQAP

-1943 SGNSKTATGFFSY
+1943 SGNSKTATAFFSY

-1990 RSPDLNVN
+1990 RSPDLNVT
-1998 VAGFHALHY
+1998 VAGFQALHY
-2007 QGSTRL
+2007 QGPVGSTRL
-2013 SRSTSNCVAS
+2013 SRSTSNCMAS
-2023 PECSASN
+2023 PACSASN

-2066 SGFSDIICAIEV
+2066 SGFSDITCTIEV
-2078 MIGNSSCNVI
+2078 TIGNSSCNVI

-2095 QCHLSPDSGA
+2095 QCLLSSDSGA
-2105 PVGFLLPV
+2105 PVGVLLPV
-2113 QVQVDNLGT
+2113 QVQVNNLGT

-2138 PVLDLVSPAVGST
+2138 PVLDLVSPAAGST

-2165 AGTVTVAGYPCIT
+2165 AGIVTVAGYPCIT

-2189 TSPSPLQM
+2189 TSPSPPQI
-2197 GNVAVQVGGVSSLCS
+2197 GNVAVQVGGISSLCN

-2221 SLIPIVSSVSPSSV
+2221 SLVPIVSSVSPSSIS
-2235 TGNQT
+2235 GNQT

-2249 GSSLDNLRVYAGNIM
+2249 GSSLDNLMVYADNIM
-2264 LEVKEVTDSN
+2264 LEVKEVTDSS

-2336 NTSVMLGTYPCTIVT
+2336 NTSVMLGPYPCTIVT
-2351 VTPAMVTFLTRAFNE
+2351 VTPVMVTCLTYAFNE
-2366 TQVQVNIKVFGVNYP
+2366 TQVQVNIKVSGVNYP
-2381 PLSFNYTLSQTPNI
+2381 PRSFNYTRSQTPNI
-2395 TRVSPTTEVQIRCI
+2395 TMVSPTTG
-2409 KYSPS
+2409 PS

-2427 DIALVAVRIDGA
+2427 DAALVAVRIDGA

-2448 TSIQCIVGE
+2448 TLIQCIVGE

-2486 LMQVMPNEGSYGG
+2486 LNQVVPNEGSYGG
-2499 GAEVAVQGSGFDS
+2499 GAVVAVQGSGFDP
-2512 NSSRVLICNKEC
+2512 NSSKVLICNKEC

-2531 SSTNLYCK
+2531 SSTNLYCM

-2559 YGSANITNGYTYKT
+2559 NGSVNITNGYTYKT

-2627 CVTNSH
+2627 CVTNSQ

-2640 VLVNVGNRGVAQ
+2640 VLVNVGNRGIAQ
-2652 MDRADFFYIDVWSS
+2652 TDRADFFYIDVWSS
-2666 QYTWGGQSPP
+2666 RYTWGGQSPP

-2793 SSTITLMDAVTWK
+2793 SSTLTLMDAVTWK

-2821 QRQNEV
+2821 QQQNEV

-2846 KYTHLGVAITLPDG
+2846 NYTHLGVAITLPDG

-2908 QGRFGEEIGSDE
+2908 QGRFGEEVGSDE

-2961 WHLMGDVNFKSYVR
+2961 WHLMGDINFKSYVR

-2984 RAVTIHNTHRLLVEH
+2984 RAVTIHNTHRLLVER

-3065 FGFWYRMHEHP
+3065 FGFWYRMHDHP

-3102 QGWFGLWIFQE
+3102 QGWFGLWIFQD

-3118 DGKCGSTVP
+3118 AGKCGSTIP
-3127 QPAVFRKLTSW
+3127 QAAVFRKLTSW

-3157 LMVNNKVA
+3157 LMVNNEVA
-3165 GVETKRIIQE
+3165 GVETKRIIQQ

-3234 CAALGVTTIQ
+3234 CAIVGVTTIQ
-3244 GTSGIFCGGWEVKFS
+3244 GTSGNFCGGWEVKFS

-3264 QSPNMATFRWEH
+3264 QSPNKATFRWEH

-3289 NPGYSVVPKSNLLDP
+3289 NPGYKVLPKSNLLDP
-3304 VHCSDN
+3304 AHCSDN

-3332 IHSSLPSSLWFKD
+3332 INSSLPSSLLFKD
-3345 LILTNTYGSSVVPF
+3345 LILTNTHGSSVVPF
-3359 ADKLITHGSGWM
+3359 ADKLITHRNGWM

-3384 RNALQISNIS
+3384 RNASQISNIS

-3404 SDYMIVNHNLT
+3404 PDYMIINHNLT

-3423 VDNRNGSSSPL
+3423 VDNRNGSNSPL

-3447 KSSNNLYYIVSTK
+3447 KSSNDLYYIVSTK
-3460 TSAANRLRRSSVDR
+3460 TSAANRRRRSSVDR

-3486 NCFYTNCAPPAPNT
+3486 NCFYTNCAPPATNT
-3500 TTPMS
+3500 TTPMP
-3505 NGSST
+3505 NGRPS

-3520 WQSSAENNFIEP
+3520 WQSSAENNFTVP
-3532 KEGATVVIPSGKW
+3532 KEGATIVIPSGKW

-3562 VLEILDNITI
+3562 VLEILDNITVI
-3572 TSNRTTYSPPQNS
+3572 SNSTTRILAQNS
-3585 NIVLNATYISILGG
+3585 SIVLNATYISILGG
-3599 RLIAGWPDKPFSGQ
+3599 RLIAGWPDQPFSRQ
-3613 LQIILTGN
+3613 LQIILMGN
-3621 QHTPEWPLPD
+3621 QHTPEWPLPE

-3651 PHKVYHTK
+3651 PHKVYRTK

-3672 LQAAVDWQAGD
+3672 LQEAVDWQAGD

-3696 TETHTISAVTNNG
+3696 TETRTISAVTNNG
-3709 FTLTLEQPLTYTHI
+3709 FTLTLDQPLNYTHI
-3723 GENYTAP
+3723 GETYTAP

-3759 NSESFGARVLVGS
+3759 ISESFGARVLVGS

-3779 YRGKAQIRDVE
+3779 FRGKAQIRDVE

-3796 EGWTDSIDPRYSVAF
+3796 EGWKDSIDPRYSVAF
-3811 HNLGMVS
+3811 LNLGMVS

-3875 MTLWPGSYNGRQETM
+3875 MTLWPGSYNGRQETT

-3931 LNPVAQ
+3931 SNPVAQ

-3948 GVYMNKDGLPA
+3948 GVYMNEDGLPG
-3959 CSQIQGFNIWKSFD
+3959 CSQIQGFNVWKSFD

-3986 SNVTLVDNGMG
+3986 SNVTLADNGMG

-4007 SSHEYSNKTIL
+4007 SSHEYSNKTVL

-4026 NSPNFNCSDTLRT
+4026 SSPNFNCSDALRT

-4069 SAHNLAPMKPHA
+4069 SAHNHAPMKPHA
-4081 GLMSYNAISG
+4081 GLMSYNTISG

-4105 VCSSEINYMFFT
+4105 VCLGETNYMFFT
-4117 NPHNEDLQH
+4117 NPQNEDLQH

-4142 QVFIHHPDLGKVNP
+4142 QVFIHNPDLGKVNP

-4196 DSRHGLGNYRIP
+4196 DPRHGLGNYRIP

-4214 LNGSRIPVG
+4214 LNGSRIPVAD
-4223 NIAPYKGVIRD
+4223 IAPFKGVIRD
-4234 STCTFMSAWQ
+4234 STCTYLSAWQ

-4334 TPNETVKVAIFYSKP
+4334 APNETVKMAIFYSKP

-4361 APNNAQWNTEKTD
+4361 APNNAQWNTDKTD
-4374 YTLLKPTYPAQYV
+4374 YTLLKPTYPGQYV

-4447 ALFLKIPPNMIR
+4447 ALFLKVPSNMIR
-4459 ITNIVREGSGARRR
+4459 ITNIVREDSVARRR

-4482 VEIRQ
+4482 VEIKQ

-4504 TVLKTVADTLGQAAI
+4504 TVLKTVADTLGQAAV
-4519 SGDLSQSIGFTV
+4519 SGELSQSIGFNV
-4531 SSMGVILPSPPP
+4531 SSVGVVLPSPPP
-4543 SDPSWSQVANQEVA
+4543 SDPSWSQVATQEVT
-4557 REDATV
+4557 RQDATV

-4613 AMLKDAHGNP
+4613 AMLKDTHGNP
-4623 ADSLS
+4623 ANGLS

-4650 GNDMILAF
+4650 VNDMILAF
-4658 TLNEWTAQSRTFSV
+4658 TLNEWTAQSRSFSV
-4672 GSLTPPST
+4672 GSLTTPST
-4680 TKSTTMKTTTEDF
+4680 TKSTTTESTPDDF
-4693 NSIFDSGPA
+4693 NSIFDSSPA
-4702 FTAHSVYTIMLLSVL
+4702 FTTQAAYIIILSVL
-4717 QLIYTVVLENN
+4717 HLIYTVVLENN